1 MPKPN
6 ARRTLLA
13 GALLAAALL
22 AAPRARAEDPVQG
35 SFAITWDEIQAK
47 PAGTSGM
54 SRSVLRAPTA
64 TLDEL
69 EIHVTALP
77 AGKTTHAPHTH
88 ANEEIIVVR
97 EGTLDAFQNGKT
109 TRVGPGSLLFMGS
122 NEPHNVTNVGATTAV
137 YHVINWASPGMLRP
151 RPASQE
157 DGVRAFYA
165 DWQKA
170 ADTRGADGY
179 AAFVAEDAV
188 LLPPGEAPVSGKAAV
203 RAWRERHP
211 EEAAAAGSEDE
222 VSVAGEVVLRRS
234 TRKGER
240 AAAPGAPARPFE
252 LKYFDVLRRK
262 AGGGYELARRMWS
275 SNLAP

>member
-1 MPKPN
+1 MPTSS
-6 ARRTLLA
+6 AVR
-13 GALLAAALL
+13 ALVAAALFA
-22 AAPRARAEDPVQG
+22 AAPSGAPDAVQG
-35 SFAITWDEIQAK
+35 SFAVTWDEIQAK

-97 EGTLDAFQNGKT
+97 EGTLEAFQNGRT

-122 NEPHNVTNVGATTAV
+122 NEPHNVTNVGGTTAL

-151 RPASQE
+151 RPPSQE
-157 DGVRAFYA
+157 EAVRAFYA
-165 DWQKA
+165 EWQRA
-170 ADTRGADGY
+170 ADARGAEGY
-179 AAFVAEDAV
+179 ASFVAEDAV

-211 EEAAAAGSEDE
+211 AEAASAGSEDE
-222 VSVAGEVVLRRS
+222 VSVAGGVVLRRS
-234 TRKGER
+234 TWKGER
-240 AAAPGAPARPFE
+240 PAAAGARPRPFE
-252 LKYFDVLRRK
+252 LKYLDVLRRK
-262 AGGGYELARRMWS
+262 ADGGYELARRMWS
-275 SNLAP
+275 SNLSQ